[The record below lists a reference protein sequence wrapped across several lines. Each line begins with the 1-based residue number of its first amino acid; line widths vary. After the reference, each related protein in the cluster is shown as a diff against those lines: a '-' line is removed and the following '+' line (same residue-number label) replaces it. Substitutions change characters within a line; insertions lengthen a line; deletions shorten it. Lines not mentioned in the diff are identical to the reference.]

1 MKEDKVS
8 KEIKNDV
15 NKDKKLEYEFI
26 DEVKLLVF
34 MYLIEGFSFKEFNTE
49 LTRVANLYHKKI
61 DNLQLNGLKNI
72 KSLYNVEINEPYF
85 KLDTESTIKA
95 RNKYLR
101 VIRDY
106 YKGTAS
112 TLDKQIVEKTE
123 YLSMKLTK
131 FDKVEQVV
139 PYFDKDGKIVAY
151 HTLADYN
158 SMVYN
163 TNLTR
168 EGWNNAIQE
177 ARNEDSDLMYIVPHM
192 FSCPACQQWQGKIIS
207 IKGLNV
213 MYPSLDDAMADGF
226 GHPNCKHT
234 LEIWKNQ
241 LETNEY
247 SSEEWSEKYDAQ
259 QKINALNLKS
269 SRLRNDKKIYK
280 ELNNQ
285 SEIDKINEKLKKIKT
300 EIDKQ
305 QEIID
310 RES

>member
-1 MKEDKVS
+1 MKDDKVS
-8 KEIKNDV
+8 KEIKDDV
-15 NKDKKLEYEFI
+15 NKDKKLEYEFM

-34 MYLIEGFSFKEFNTE
+34 MYLIEGFSYKEFNAE
-49 LTRVANLYHKKI
+49 LTRVSNLYHMKI
-61 DNLQLNGLKNI
+61 DNLQLSGLKGINA
-72 KSLYNVEINEPYF
+72 LYDVEVNKPYF

-95 RNKYLR
+95 RKKYLR

-112 TLDKQIVEKTE
+112 TLEKQIVEKTE
-123 YLSMKLTK
+123 YLSTKLTK

-139 PYFDKDGKIVAY
+139 PYYDKNGKVIAY
-151 HTLADYN
+151 HTLADYS

-177 ARNEDSDLMYIVPHM
+177 ARNEGSDLMYIVPHM
-192 FSCPACQQWQGKIIS
+192 FSCPACQKWQGKIIS
-207 IKGLNV
+207 IKGLNA
-213 MYPSLDDAMADGF
+213 MYPSLDDAMDDGF

-241 LETNEY
+241 LETDKY
-247 SSEEWSEKYDAQ
+247 SSPEWSEKYDAM
-259 QKINALNLKS
+259 QKINGLNLKRD
-269 SRLRNDKKIYK
+269 RLINDKKIYK
-280 ELNNQ
+280 QLNDQ
-285 SEIDKINEKLKKIKT
+285 KEIDKINSKLKKIKS
-300 EIDKQ
+300 EIEKQ

-310 RES
+310 RET